1 MRPKETGKERQHGKE
16 ARRGE
21 ELGEAEA
28 DGGHPSR
35 NTAQDL

>member
-1 MRPKETGKERQHGKE
+1 MRRKETGKERLHGKE

-28 DGGHPSR
+28 DGHHPSR